1 VPRTY
6 VTSAGERLPARECA
20 TCATLL
26 LDESLGRTDE
36 ERKAIRR
43 VIASRSG
50 KVVPIR
56 GSALD
61 PKGGSDGGNRNDGN
75 D

>member
-6 VTSAGERLPARECA
+6 VTSAGERLPARE
-20 TCATLL
+20 CATLL

>member
-1 VPRTY
+1 MQCSNCGGGDLVPRTY
-6 VTSAGERLPARECA
+6 VTTRGERLPACECA

-26 LDESLGRTDE
+26 LDESLGRTDDE
-36 ERKAIRR
+36 KAAIRR

-56 GSALD
+56 P
-61 PKGGSDGGNRNDGN
+61 PK
-75 D
+75 